1 MGWGRGG
8 GGGGVGV
15 GCRNRYKGKETQR
28 NYALCHLAPSLSL
41 LATKSAHR
49 LWPVRKEK
57 KKKEKKKGEKCT
69 CCSGKVAMETG
80 DKYNKG
86 NYALFAGKG
95 RRVRSIVHIAR
106 AVVDRVRQ
114 MCVNHWQPR

>member
-1 MGWGRGG
+1 MPFGAFPLLISDQI
-8 GGGGVGV
+8 GV
-15 GCRNRYKGKETQR
+15 
-28 NYALCHLAPSLSL
+28 SLV
-41 LATKSAHR
+41 ACA
-49 LWPVRKEK
+49 K
-57 KKKEKKKGEKCT
+57 KKKKKKRGEKCT